1 MTPVADS
8 SRRSALSAQDVSLCY
23 GRRGSSRT
31 ILQNVSLEVRS
42 EEIVCVI
49 GPSGCGKTTLLRLL
63 AGLIAPSAGE
73 VAFRGAPITRPRRE
87 LAVVF
92 QDYTKA
98 LLPWRTVTDNIALAL
113 ESRRVPRHEHQTLI
127 DPLLRQV
134 GLDRHADFF
143 PAQLS
148 GGLQQRLQIAR
159 CLAQQPSVLLMDEPF
174 GALDAMTR
182 EVLQDEIMRLSVASR
197 TTIFF
202 ITHDVEEAIY
212 LGDRVV
218 ALAPNP
224 GRIAEIMD
232 IDLPRPRNQ
241 LTTRETPSFLRCRH
255 HLRELLYTLAA

>member
-8 SRRSALSAQDVSLCY
+8 LRQSALSAQDVSLRY
-23 GRRGSSRT
+23 GKGGSSRT

-98 LLPWRTVTDNIALAL
+98 LLPWRTVTENIALAL
-113 ESRRVPRHEHQTLI
+113 ESRRVPRHEHRRLI

-134 GLDRHADFF
+134 GLDRHAEFF

-182 EVLQDEIMRLSVASR
+182 EVLQDEIMRLSAASR
-197 TTIFF
+197 TTIFLSRMMSKRRS
-202 ITHDVEEAIY
+202 ISVTV
-212 LGDRVV
+212 
-218 ALAPNP
+218 
-224 GRIAEIMD
+224 
-232 IDLPRPRNQ
+232 
-241 LTTRETPSFLRCRH
+241 
-255 HLRELLYTLAA
+255 